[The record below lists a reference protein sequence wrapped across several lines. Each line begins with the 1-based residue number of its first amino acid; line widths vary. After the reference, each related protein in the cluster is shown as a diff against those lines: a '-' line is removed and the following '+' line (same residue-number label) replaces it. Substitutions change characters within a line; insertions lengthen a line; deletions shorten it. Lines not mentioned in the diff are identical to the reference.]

1 MNIKQKTIA
10 TVTCIAVISL
20 FHSSSL
26 ISKNT
31 TIIEG
36 NNNLTAAASLVFAPN
51 EQKSEIEDK
60 KKSEPKDA
68 NEKIEETEQENETET
83 EEQKNI
89 VYDGMTLE
97 ELSAKL
103 DRSLNSTLAG
113 KGSTFASYSIELG
126 LDPYLALAIV
136 LEETGC
142 KWECSELVKQCNNVG
157 GQKGSPGCWGGS
169 YRSFPTLDEGIKGY
183 LDNLYYNYY
192 AKGLTTPEMI
202 NPIYA
207 ESTSWA
213 SKVNNYIE
221 QIRNA

>member
-20 FHSSSL
+20 FHGSSL
-26 ISKNT
+26 INKNT
-31 TIIEG
+31 TVIDS
-36 NNNLTAAASLVFAPN
+36 NNNLTTAASLVFTPN
-51 EQKSEIEDK
+51 TENSEIQ
-60 KKSEPKDA
+60 
-68 NEKIEETEQENETET
+68 ETELSEEASMGVEQTEQLKETET
-83 EEQKNI
+83 KKENNI

-97 ELSAKL
+97 QLSAKL

-113 KGSTFASYSIELG
+113 KGSAFASYSIELG

-142 KWECSELVKQCNNVG
+142 KWECSELVKQCNNIG

-169 YRSFPTLDEGIKGY
+169 YRSFPTLEEGIKGY

-192 AKGLTTPEMI
+192 AKGLTTPETI
-202 NPIYA
+202 NPVYA
-207 ESTSWA
+207 ENPSWA
-213 SKVNNYIE
+213 AQVNNYIE
-221 QIRNA
+221 QIKNA

>member
-1 MNIKQKTIA
+1 MVFTP
-10 TVTCIAVISL
+10 
-20 FHSSSL
+20 
-26 ISKNT
+26 NT
-31 TIIEG
+31 
-36 NNNLTAAASLVFAPN
+36 A
-51 EQKSEIEDK
+51 KSEIQ
-60 KKSEPKDA
+60 
-68 NEKIEETEQENETET
+68 ETESSEEASVEVAQTEQVKEIETQKEN
-83 EEQKNI
+83 NI

-113 KGSTFASYSIELG
+113 KGSAFASYSIELG

-169 YRSFPTLDEGIKGY
+169 YRSFPTLEDGIKSY

>member
-1 MNIKQKTIA
+1 MNIRQKTIA

-26 ISKNT
+26 IRENMTVIDS
-31 TIIEG
+31 
-36 NNNLTAAASLVFAPN
+36 NNNLTAASSLVFTTN
-51 EQKSEIEDK
+51 TNKSELQ
-60 KKSEPKDA
+60 
-68 NEKIEETEQENETET
+68 ETELSEEASMKVEQSEQVKETET
-83 EEQKNI
+83 KQEKNI

-113 KGSTFASYSIELG
+113 QGFAFASYSIELG

-169 YRSFPTLDEGIKGY
+169 YRSFSTLEEGIKGY

-192 AKGLTTPEMI
+192 AKGLTTPETI

-213 SKVNNYIE
+213 MNVNNYIE

>member
-1 MNIKQKTIA
+1 MNIRQKTIA

-26 ISKNT
+26 IRENMSV
-31 TIIEG
+31 IDS
-36 NNNLTAAASLVFAPN
+36 NNNLTAASSLVFTTN
-51 EQKSEIEDK
+51 TNKSELQ
-60 KKSEPKDA
+60 
-68 NEKIEETEQENETET
+68 ETELSEEASMKVEQSEQVKETET
-83 EEQKNI
+83 KQEKNI

-113 KGSTFASYSIELG
+113 QGFAFASYSIELG

-169 YRSFPTLDEGIKGY
+169 YRSFSTLEEGIKGY

-192 AKGLTTPEMI
+192 AKGLTTPETI

-213 SKVNNYIE
+213 MNVNNYIE

>member
-1 MNIKQKTIA
+1 MNIRQKTIA
-10 TVTCIAVISL
+10 TVTCIAVIGL

-26 ISKNT
+26 IKGNT
-31 TIIEG
+31 TVVDS
-36 NNNLTAAASLVFAPN
+36 NNNLTAAASLVFTPN
-51 EQKSEIEDK
+51 TAKSEIQ
-60 KKSEPKDA
+60 
-68 NEKIEETEQENETET
+68 ETESSEEASVEVAQTEQVKEIETQKEN
-83 EEQKNI
+83 NI

-113 KGSTFASYSIELG
+113 KGSAFASYSIELG

-169 YRSFPTLDEGIKGY
+169 YRSFPTLEDGIKSY

>member
-1 MNIKQKTIA
+1 MNIRQKTIA

-26 ISKNT
+26 IRENMTVIDS
-31 TIIEG
+31 
-36 NNNLTAAASLVFAPN
+36 NNNLTAASSLVFTTN
-51 EQKSEIEDK
+51 TNKSELQ
-60 KKSEPKDA
+60 
-68 NEKIEETEQENETET
+68 ETELSEEASMKVEQSEQLKETET
-83 EEQKNI
+83 KQEKDI

-113 KGSTFASYSIELG
+113 QGFAFASYSIELG

-169 YRSFPTLDEGIKGY
+169 YRSFSTLEEGIKGY

-192 AKGLTTPEMI
+192 AKGLTTPEAI

-213 SKVNNYIE
+213 MNVNSYIE